1 MNRVLFAAALIVVF
15 ARSALSAEPAP
26 MEITAGVK
34 AVAHSN
40 NEFATALY
48 GHLRTD
54 KPSNLFFS
62 PYSISTA
69 LAMVEAGA
77 NGDTATEMTK
87 VLHLSLPEPQLYEA
101 IDTQRKLLA
110 SSAETPDFQLRVANR
125 LWGQKGVTF
134 VPRFLQVL
142 RTDFRA
148 DLGPLDF
155 QQTEIARTTINA
167 WIDAQTNHKI
177 QDLLAPGVLSPD
189 TRLVLTNAIYFKAR
203 WREVFEKSDTADAAF
218 QTTAS
223 DHVTVPTMH
232 QTAHFSYFAK
242 DQLQV
247 LELPYDGG
255 GITSM
260 LIFLPEKIDGL
271 EELEKQLTPENLNR
285 WTSNLQSRQVKVSL
299 PRFKLT
305 SEFSLGETLASLG
318 MPLAFSTKADF
329 SRMSIGEKLFISAVI
344 HKAFVDVNEEG
355 TEAAAATAVAIAASA
370 IPIREE
376 AVEFRADHP
385 FLFLIR
391 DNRTQSILFLG
402 SLANPKP

>member
-1 MNRVLFAAALIVVF
+1 MNRVCLAAALVVVF
-15 ARSALSAEPAP
+15 ARAALTAEPAP
-26 MEITAGVK
+26 MEITADVK
-34 AVAHSN
+34 AVAQSN

-54 KPSNLFFS
+54 KPSNLFLS

-69 LAMVEAGA
+69 LAMVEVGA
-77 NGDTATEMTK
+77 KGDTATEMIK
-87 VLHLSLPEPQLYEA
+87 VLRLSLPESKLFPA
-101 IDTQRKLLA
+101 IDTQRKLLV
-110 SSAETPDFQLRVANR
+110 SSAETPDFQLHVANR

-134 VPRFLQVL
+134 LPRFLQIL
-142 RTDFRA
+142 GSDFGA

-155 QQTEIARTTINA
+155 RQTETARTTINA

-177 QDLLAPGVLSPD
+177 QDLLAPGVLSAD

-203 WREVFEKSDTADAAF
+203 WQEVFEKSATADAAF

-223 DHVTVPTMH
+223 DHVSVPTMH
-232 QTAHFSYFAK
+232 ETQHFFYAAT
-242 DQLQV
+242 DHLQV
-247 LELPYDGG
+247 LELPYNGG
-255 GITSM
+255 VTSM
-260 LIFLPEKIDGL
+260 LILLPKKVDGL
-271 EELEKQLTPENLNR
+271 GELEKQLTAENLKG
-285 WTSNLQSRQVKVSL
+285 WTSNLQSRRVKVSL

-318 MPLAFSTKADF
+318 MPLAFSSKADF
-329 SRMSIGEKLFISAVI
+329 TRMSAEEKLSISAVI

-355 TEAAAATAVAIAASA
+355 TEAAAATAVAITALA
-370 IPIREE
+370 IPVREE